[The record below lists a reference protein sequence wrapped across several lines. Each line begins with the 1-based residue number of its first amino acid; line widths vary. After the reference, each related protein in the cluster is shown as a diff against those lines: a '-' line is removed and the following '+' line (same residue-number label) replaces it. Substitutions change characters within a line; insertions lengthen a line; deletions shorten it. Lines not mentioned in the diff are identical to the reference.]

1 MGNEIDRLRST
12 LRKQVSKFVASQTG
26 IRQPLRPIFDKIRQ
40 KGWTAFLFGG
50 ALRDLIIHG
59 PGKNPRDLD
68 IVVSKMTPELEEY
81 LSEYLEKRT
90 RFGGFQVCI
99 SRWDF
104 DIWALGDTWAFR
116 ENHFPGKAFSD
127 LPKTT
132 FLDIQAVVAELIP
145 KPGKSRKIYS
155 NGFFEAV
162 LKKTID
168 INFEDNPFPKLCVL
182 TALMTARKLN
192 FAIAPRLTEY
202 ILHHVE
208 RLELEELVD
217 LQHRH
222 YKRALFD
229 CDTLTQWITSLRSQH
244 REAPRKPANLPCAKI
259 KQSLLPITG
268 FQYSFQADTANTE
281 TYRVNSP
288 VPS

>member
-40 KGWTAFLFGG
+40 KGWMAFLFGG

-59 PGKNPRDLD
+59 LKENPRDLD
-68 IVVSKMTPELEEY
+68 IVVSKMTPELEKY
-81 LSEYLEKRT
+81 LTKYLEKRT
-90 RFGGFQVCI
+90 RFDGFQVRI
-99 SRWDF
+99 SDWDF
-104 DIWALGDTWAFR
+104 DIWALEDTWAFR
-116 ENHFPGKAFSD
+116 ENHFSGKAFSD

-182 TALMTARKLN
+182 SALTTARKLD
-192 FAIAPRLTEY
+192 FAVAPRLTKY

-217 LQHRH
+217 LQQRH

-229 CDTLTQWITSLRSQH
+229 CDTLTQWIASLKSQH
-244 REAPRKPANLPCAKI
+244 REAPKRPANLTCAKI
-259 KQSLLPITG
+259 KQSWLPIIG
-268 FQYSFQADTANTE
+268 FQDCFQANAANTVADC
-281 TYRVNSP
+281 VNSP

>member
-40 KGWTAFLFGG
+40 KGRTAFLFGG

-59 PGKNPRDLD
+59 LKENPRDLD
-68 IVVSKMTPELEEY
+68 IVVSKMTPELEKY
-81 LSEYLEKRT
+81 LSKYLEKRT

-116 ENHFPGKAFSD
+116 ENHFSGKAFSD

-145 KPGKSRKIYS
+145 KPGAPRRIYS

-162 LKKTID
+162 LKRTID

-182 TALMTARKLN
+182 TALMTARKLD
-192 FAIAPRLTEY
+192 FTVAPRLTKY

-217 LQHRH
+217 LQQRH

-229 CDTLTQWITSLRSQH
+229 CDTLTQWIASLKSQH
-244 REAPRKPANLPCAKI
+244 REAPKRPANLPCAKI
-259 KQSLLPITG
+259 EQPWLPTAG
-268 FQYSFQADTANTE
+268 FQYSFQANAASTVAD
-281 TYRVNSP
+281 RVNSP